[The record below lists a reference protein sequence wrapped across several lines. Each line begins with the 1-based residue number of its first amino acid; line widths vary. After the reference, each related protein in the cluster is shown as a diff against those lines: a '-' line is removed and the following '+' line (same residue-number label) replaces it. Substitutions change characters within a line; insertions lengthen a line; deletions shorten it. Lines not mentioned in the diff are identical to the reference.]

1 MNGYQDN
8 SSRKNACR
16 SGMPL
21 MSCPVAGISGNR
33 CINTAPPTC
42 PPEIPCAG
50 SVHPVSENGAFCRR
64 GQKSDLPARI
74 RRQEETGPPQTF
86 LGGGNYP
93 VGMGYV
99 PIQSWAAAVCAGNC
113 IQAGNYFSGSG
124 SAVYDGR
131 CLLMN
136 ETARKLMKRIDDAS
150 FAMDD
155 VILYLD
161 THPDDRNA
169 LNYYRYVVA
178 LRKEAVKA
186 YEASFGP
193 LTIEDAD
200 DACTWSWL
208 TERWPW
214 EGEV

>member
-50 SVHPVSENGAFCRR
+50 SVHPVSENGAFCPQ
-64 GQKSDLPARI
+64 GPEILPA
-74 RRQEETGPPQTF
+74 QEDRLHRFCERGTLIPGPQTGGNRPPQTF

-99 PIQSWAAAVCAGNC
+99 PIQSWQQPYA
-113 IQAGNYFSGSG
+113 
-124 SAVYDGR
+124 
-131 CLLMN
+131 L
-136 ETARKLMKRIDDAS
+136 ETAFRRGTIFPD
-150 FAMDD
+150 
-155 VILYLD
+155 LD
-161 THPDDRNA
+161 LP
-169 LNYYRYVVA
+169 
-178 LRKEAVKA
+178 
-186 YEASFGP
+186 FMMGG
-193 LTIEDAD
+193 
-200 DACTWSWL
+200 AC
-208 TERWPW
+208 
-214 EGEV
+214 

>member
-50 SVHPVSENGAFCRR
+50 SVRPVSENGAFYPQGPEIR
-64 GQKSDLPARI
+64 PARPYP
-74 RRQEETGPPQTF
+74 QTGGHRPPQTF

-99 PIQSWAAAVCAGNC
+99 PIQSWQQPYA
-113 IQAGNYFSGSG
+113 
-124 SAVYDGR
+124 
-131 CLLMN
+131 L
-136 ETARKLMKRIDDAS
+136 ETAFRRGTIFPD
-150 FAMDD
+150 
-155 VILYLD
+155 LD
-161 THPDDRNA
+161 LPFMMGG
-169 LNYYRYVVA
+169 V
-178 LRKEAVKA
+178 
-186 YEASFGP
+186 
-193 LTIEDAD
+193 
-200 DACTWSWL
+200 C
-208 TERWPW
+208 
-214 EGEV
+214 

>member
-50 SVHPVSENGAFCRR
+50 SVHPVSENGAFCPQGPEIR
-64 GQKSDLPARI
+64 PARPYP
-74 RRQEETGPPQTF
+74 QTGGNRPPQTF
-86 LGGGNYP
+86 LGGGNYAGRHGICTDS
-93 VGMGYV
+93 VL
-99 PIQSWAAAVCAGNC
+99 AAAVCAGNR

-136 ETARKLMKRIDDAS
+136 ETARKLMKTD
-150 FAMDD
+150 
-155 VILYLD
+155 
-161 THPDDRNA
+161 
-169 LNYYRYVVA
+169 
-178 LRKEAVKA
+178 
-186 YEASFGP
+186 
-193 LTIEDAD
+193 
-200 DACTWSWL
+200 
-208 TERWPW
+208 
-214 EGEV
+214 

>member
-1 MNGYQDN
+1 
-8 SSRKNACR
+8 
-16 SGMPL
+16 
-21 MSCPVAGISGNR
+21 
-33 CINTAPPTC
+33 
-42 PPEIPCAG
+42 
-50 SVHPVSENGAFCRR
+50 
-64 GQKSDLPARI
+64 
-74 RRQEETGPPQTF
+74 
-86 LGGGNYP
+86 
-93 VGMGYV
+93 
-99 PIQSWAAAVCAGNC
+99 
-113 IQAGNYFSGSG
+113 
-124 SAVYDGR
+124 
-131 CLLMN
+131 MN

-186 YEASFGP
+186 YEAAFGP

-214 EGEV
+214 EGEVQRMWRYEKRLQYPVNIKTSNPKIAQYIMSQYGGLKCSNL